1 MKCQSIK
8 NNIKRIC
15 IADFKKKITIEK
27 YSSLGNS
34 SPDSNAFIG
43 YQTIATVFAMVKT
56 FAVGDFV
63 NNVNIANS
71 ITIDFYIK
79 YNSAVDISQQL
90 FILLDNKRY
99 KVELI
104 DDIDKDSR
112 IVRLR
117 ARELGLSTLQA
128 NLI

>member
-1 MKCQSIK
+1 MYE

-34 SPDSNAFIG
+34 SPDSNAFIS

-79 YNSAVDISQQL
+79 YNSAIDISQQL

-104 DDIDKDSR
+104 DDIDKDSS

-128 NLI
+128 NSI